1 MSFSWSRKRLV
12 GEIPCIGQAILRRK
26 SKLRIEPMRIT
37 GQQDPSPQSL
47 QSWMLLDAL
56 HHPLAQAAS
65 AMRFQHK
72 DVAKIRDR
80 GKVGDH
86 PSESNLSF
94 TIINAKAQ
102 RVLDG
107 TLDHFSR
114 NSVRPIAVRQKSV
127 DHIRSSRAG
136 SVLIT
141 NSLCRDSTDPVGIG
155 SRPQVD
161 ILNWHRRHSGT
172 SMCPGGVPN
181 REGHDF
187 PVVPQQA
194 ALAAGVRFEGT
205 PQRLKA
211 APSTRLE
218 SARVKLVPFPVT
230 TEPTA

>member
-1 MSFSWSRKRLV
+1 
-12 GEIPCIGQAILRRK
+12 
-26 SKLRIEPMRIT
+26 MRVA
-37 GQQDPSPQSL
+37 GQQNPAPQVL
-47 QSWMLLDAL
+47 QCGMPHNAL
-56 HHPLAQAAS
+56 HQPLPQPVP
-65 AMRFQHK
+65 AMRLQYEHI
-72 DVAKIRDR
+72 AKVSH
-80 GKVGDH
+80 GGEVTDH
-86 PSESNLSF
+86 SCKSHLRPAP
-94 TIINAKAQ
+94 IINAKAQ
-102 RVLDG
+102 RMVDG
-107 TLDHFSR
+107 SCHNFPWNPLS
-114 NSVRPIAVRQKSV
+114 PIAIRQKLV
-127 DHIRSSRAG
+127 DHIQVESSGVRTDHELAMSG
-136 SVLIT
+136 L
-141 NSLCRDSTDPVGIG
+141 DDPVGIG